1 MIKALLARYSEHV
14 FAILRIV
21 SGLLFWFHGAQ
32 KFGMFG
38 GLGGQGG
45 GAAVM
50 TLVWFAAVIEFVAG
64 LAIAIGFWTRWM
76 AFIAAGQMAVAY
88 FLSHSPRGP
97 WPLTNGGELAVLYCF
112 LWLYAAARGPGLW
125 SVDAMTDSRT

>member
-1 MIKALLARYSEHV
+1 MIKTFLGSHSEHI

-21 SGLLFWFHGAQ
+21 AGLLFWFHGAQ

-45 GAAVM
+45 AVTVM
-50 TLVWFAAVIEFVAG
+50 TLLWVAAVVEFVAG
-64 LAIAIGFWTRWM
+64 VAIAIGFWTRWM

-88 FLSHSPRGP
+88 FLSHAPRGP

-112 LWLYAAARGPGLW
+112 LWLYVAARGPGLW
-125 SVDAMTDSRT
+125 SVDAITDSRR